1 MEFSLPFDLEI
12 LPADT
17 YLVGGAVRDALLGR
31 WQSLSWGESRPI
43 PDLDLIVPV
52 DAVALASQIADR
64 ERAGFVLLDAERSIA
79 RVVFPEATVD
89 FAQQSGGSL
98 AADLGR
104 RDYCMNAIAC
114 HIKTG
119 EIVDPL
125 DGQRDLA
132 DRLVRMVALDN
143 LREDPLRLLRGYRQA
158 AQLGFQLEPETAKAI
173 TALAALLSQAATERV
188 LTELRYLL
196 NSRDATMLGLAV
208 HLLACW
214 WPNAAHPGLEQELV
228 AVNAAYELVARR
240 YPALGNELLQ
250 PLRSTLAVTGLDIAL
265 LAQIL
270 KGMNSTLL
278 LTKLSAS
285 RAEIDAVAKA
295 INYADFT
302 IEEDVENNYEFF
314 RNTGKILPIVVILKI
329 AKSIFLTTPTSD
341 SSANTLTRSKEV
353 LMSAVIP
360 EVIGHLIERYLD
372 PQDPLAHPI
381 PLLDGTE
388 LMRSLG
394 LSPSPVIGQLLQSI
408 QLAQVRGEVMT
419 KQEAVIFAQAQLDG
433 NGSHKV

>member
-1 MEFSLPFDLEI
+1 VEFSLPFDLAI
-12 LPADT
+12 LPGDT

-31 WQSLSWGESRPI
+31 SRPV

-64 ERAGFVLLDAERSIA
+64 EQAGFVLLDAERSIA

-89 FAQQSGGSL
+89 FAQQIGGSL
-98 AADLGR
+98 SADLRR

-125 DGQRDLA
+125 DGRKDLV
-132 DRLVRMVALDN
+132 DRLVRMVAAEN

-158 AQLGFQLEPETAKAI
+158 AQLGFRLEPATARAI
-173 TALAALLSQAATERV
+173 ESLATLLPQAAAERV

-196 NSRDATMLGLAV
+196 NSRDSSMLAAAVKLLSGWWSPVIRPELELELAAV
-208 HLLACW
+208 NTAYD
-214 WPNAAHPGLEQELV
+214 LV
-228 AVNAAYELVARR
+228 AQR
-240 YPALGNELLQ
+240 YPALGHELLQ
-250 PLRSTLAVTGLDIAL
+250 PLRPTLSVTGLDIAL

-270 KGMNSTLL
+270 KGRESTLL

-285 RAEIDAVAKA
+285 RVEIDNVAKA
-295 INYADFT
+295 IKYSDF
-302 IEEDVENNYEFF
+302 IIKNDVENNYKLFQG
-314 RNTGKILPIVVILKI
+314 TGKLLPIVVILKI
-329 AKSIFLTTPTSD
+329 ATSIFLTTLASD
-341 SSANTLTRSKEV
+341 LSEDSLDQSGEV
-353 LMSAVIP
+353 LAGSAIP
-360 EVIGHLIERYLD
+360 EAIGHMIERYLD

-381 PLLDGTE
+381 PLINGTE

-394 LSPSPVIGQLLQSI
+394 LSPSPVIGQLLQSV

-433 NGSHKV
+433 NGSPKV

>member
-31 WQSLSWGESRPI
+31 SRPV
-43 PDLDLIVPV
+43 PDLDLIVPG

-64 ERAGFVLLDAERSIA
+64 EQAGFVLLDAERSIA

-89 FAQQSGGSL
+89 FAQQMGGSL

-114 HIKTG
+114 HVQTK
-119 EIVDPL
+119 EIIDPL
-125 DGQRDLA
+125 DGRRDLV
-132 DRLVRMVALDN
+132 DRLVRMVAPEN

-158 AQLGFQLEPETAKAI
+158 AQLGFQLEPATARAI
-173 TALAALLSQAATERV
+173 ESLATLLPQAATERV

-196 NSRDATMLGLAV
+196 NSRDSSMLTAAV
-208 HLLACW
+208 KLLAYW
-214 WPNAAHPGLEQELV
+214 WPTVVRPELELELAAVNTAYDLV
-228 AVNAAYELVARR
+228 AQK
-240 YPALGNELLQ
+240 YPALGDELSQ
-250 PLRSTLAVTGLDIAL
+250 PLRPTLPITGLDIAL
-265 LAQIL
+265 LAQML
-270 KGMNSTLL
+270 KGQESTLL
-278 LTKLSAS
+278 LTKISAS
-285 RAEIDAVAKA
+285 RAEIESVAKTIKYSDFI
-295 INYADFT
+295 INSN
-302 IEEDVENNYEFF
+302 VENNYKLFQG
-314 RNTGKILPIVVILKI
+314 TGKLLPIVVILKI
-329 AKSIFLTTPTSD
+329 ATSISLTTL
-341 SSANTLTRSKEV
+341 AFNRSKDSLNRSEEA
-353 LMSAVIP
+353 LAGYAIP
-360 EVIGHLIERYLD
+360 EAIGRTIERYLD

-381 PLLDGTE
+381 PLINGTE

-394 LSPSPVIGQLLQSI
+394 LSPSPVIGQLLQSV

-433 NGSHKV
+433 NGSLKV

>member
-1 MEFSLPFDLEI
+1 VEFSLPFDLAI
-12 LPADT
+12 LPEDT

-31 WQSLSWGESRPI
+31 SRPV

-64 ERAGFVLLDAERSIA
+64 EQAGFVLLDAERSIA

-89 FAQQSGGSL
+89 FAQQIGGSL
-98 AADLGR
+98 SADLRR

-125 DGQRDLA
+125 DGRQDLA
-132 DRLVRMVALDN
+132 DRLVRMVAAEN

-158 AQLGFQLEPETAKAI
+158 AQLGFQIEPATARAI
-173 TALAALLSQAATERV
+173 ESLATLLPQAATERV

-196 NSRDATMLGLAV
+196 NSRDSSMLAAAIQ
-208 HLLACW
+208 LLSSW
-214 WPNAAHPGLEQELV
+214 WPAVVRPELELEL
-228 AVNAAYELVARR
+228 ATVNAAYDLVAQR
-240 YPALGNELLQ
+240 YPALGQELLQ
-250 PLRSTLAVTGLDIAL
+250 PLRPTLSVTGLDIAL

-270 KGMNSTLL
+270 KGRESTLL

-285 RAEIDAVAKA
+285 RAEIDNVAKA
-295 INYADFT
+295 IKYSDFI
-302 IEEDVENNYEFF
+302 IENDVENNYKLFQG
-314 RNTGKILPIVVILKI
+314 TGKLLPIVVILKI
-329 AKSIFLTTPTSD
+329 ATSILLTTLASD
-341 SSANTLTRSKEV
+341 LAKDSLDQSEEV
-353 LMSAVIP
+353 LGGSAIP
-360 EVIGHLIERYLD
+360 EAIGHTIERYLD

-381 PLLDGTE
+381 PLINGTE

-394 LSPSPVIGQLLQSI
+394 LSPSPVIGQLLQSV

-433 NGSHKV
+433 NGSPKV